1 MESTKSFEEKFARIC
16 QVTQTTKD
24 TTLAKILGIKSPSVS
39 AAKKRHQIPTGW
51 VEKIALEYGVSAD
64 WIFFGRGP
72 MYLSGEQVNPAVH
85 SPVETPPSRDEGLSC
100 PRCAKLEAELL
111 AEKVERRELS
121 LENRKLNKEMA
132 DLLRENG
139 ELRVKLA
146 RLESVSP
153 EIPKRTEASPPG
165 VVIVDR
171 SGQLDISND
180 DSGTKRLELHG

>member
-24 TTLAKILGIKSPSVS
+24 AALAKILGIKSPSVS

-72 MYLSGEQVNPAVH
+72 MYLPVEQVNSTVH
-85 SPVETPPSRDEGLSC
+85 SQIETPPPRDEELSC

-111 AEKVERRELS
+111 AEKIERRELS

-146 RLESVSP
+146 RLESAHP
-153 EIPKRTEASPPG
+153 EVPKRDEASSPG

-171 SGQLDISND
+171 SGQLDVCDD
-180 DSGTKRLELHG
+180 DSGPQRLGFRR